1 MSRDWSSIVDAG
13 GTEDQYRAFND
24 TIQELHEECFPL
36 TKIKTNPLS
45 ESKPWISLSILKSI
59 KKKNKMYKR
68 YLISRSSELLE
79 SYKTYKN
86 KLTTFIR
93 LAEKEY
99 FSGRLLQVKDNMS
112 KTWAILNSMTNKNRS
127 RVEKNGVEINNPKE
141 IAEEFNNFFVN
152 IGSELA
158 KKVPLGMSKPLDFLN
173 DIDYSESM
181 FLAPTVTEEILD
193 IISNLKNSSSSGVD
207 NIPVKLIKLCKAE
220 LAPILAHIN
229 NQSLLDGI
237 FPDSLKIAKVI
248 PIFKSGN
255 SDLVSNYRPISILS
269 VFSKIFE
276 KVMHSRLQK
285 YIFDKAILHG
295 SQFGFRSKL
304 STCMAL
310 LDLLDKLSSS
320 IDNGEVTVGLF
331 IDLAK
336 AFDTVDHKIL
346 LNKLQHYGIRGIA
359 LKWFQSYLSNRKQC
373 VTVNGQSS
381 DFAII
386 TCGVPQG
393 SILGP
398 TLFLLYIND
407 LALVSKLFQIIMF
420 ADDTNLFVRGKSVEQ
435 IKNQINTELLIINEW
450 FKTNRLSLNLDK
462 TTYVIFGNKKFDD
475 IKIYFRD
482 VEIKRQ
488 FETKFLGVILQAN
501 LKWNTHI
508 NIVLS
513 KTSKCLGIMS
523 KIRHLIPQH
532 LTRMLYLTLVEPYI
546 NYCNIVWCSPDKTS
560 NLEKILRVQ
569 KKYCRL
575 MTFASF
581 SAPSKPL
588 FLELK
593 LLNVYEIYKYQLA
606 VYMYKF

>member
-1 MSRDWSSIVDAG
+1 M
-13 GTEDQYRAFND
+13 Q
-24 TIQELHEECFPL
+24 
-36 TKIKTNPLS
+36 
-45 ESKPWISLSILKSI
+45 
-59 KKKNKMYKR
+59 
-68 YLISRSSELLE
+68 
-79 SYKTYKN
+79 
-86 KLTTFIR
+86 
-93 LAEKEY
+93 
-99 FSGRLLQVKDNMS
+99 
-112 KTWAILNSMTNKNRS
+112 
-127 RVEKNGVEINNPKE
+127 
-141 IAEEFNNFFVN
+141 
-152 IGSELA
+152 
-158 KKVPLGMSKPLDFLN
+158 
-173 DIDYSESM
+173 
-181 FLAPTVTEEILD
+181 
-193 IISNLKNSSSSGVD
+193 
-207 NIPVKLIKLCKAE
+207 
-220 LAPILAHIN
+220 
-229 NQSLLDGI
+229 
-237 FPDSLKIAKVI
+237 
-248 PIFKSGN
+248 
-255 SDLVSNYRPISILS
+255 
-269 VFSKIFE
+269 
-276 KVMHSRLQK
+276 
-285 YIFDKAILHG
+285 
-295 SQFGFRSKL
+295 
-304 STCMAL
+304 
-310 LDLLDKLSSS
+310 
-320 IDNGEVTVGLF
+320 
-331 IDLAK
+331 
-336 AFDTVDHKIL
+336 
-346 LNKLQHYGIRGIA
+346 
-359 LKWFQSYLSNRKQC
+359 WFQSYLSNRKQC

-407 LALVSKLFQIIMF
+407 LALVSKLFQTIMF

-501 LKWNTHI
+501 LKWSTHI

-532 LTRMLYLTLVEPYI
+532 LTKMLYLTLVEPYI

-560 NLEKILRVQ
+560 NLEKNLRVQ

-606 VYMYKF
+606 VYMYKILNQLVSQLDHHLFKRGNSIHSHDTRFKNDLRKMACRTRMRQITICFQGPKLWNSLPNSIKCLPSLSSFKRNMKSWFFV